1 MKKPANVWMRFT
13 NAPVL
18 LFCAALCASASG
30 GCAGQQV
37 KIENQTVI
45 HEAPRPLRV
54 TYSAKV
60 INSDGTVQWQ
70 EGQRIDYEYQEN
82 LKEDEGG
89 KTDEP

>member
-1 MKKPANVWMRFT
+1 MKKPANVWRWFT
-13 NAPVL
+13 PAPAL
-18 LFCAALCASASG
+18 LFCAALCASAFS

-60 INSDGTVQWQ
+60 INKDGTIQWQ
-70 EGQRIDYEYQEN
+70 EGQRIDYEYPEN
-82 LKEDEGG
+82 LKEDD
-89 KTDEP
+89 K